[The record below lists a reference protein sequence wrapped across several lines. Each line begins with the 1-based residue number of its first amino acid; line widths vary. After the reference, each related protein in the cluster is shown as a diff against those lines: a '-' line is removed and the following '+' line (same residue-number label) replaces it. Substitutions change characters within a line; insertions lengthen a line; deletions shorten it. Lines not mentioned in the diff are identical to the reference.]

1 MPGVNEAIVR
11 EYFESLGFLVQQPH
25 KYAVMARSKIPE
37 EEVDFLA
44 INPKAEGAPPFAPD
58 SPLIS
63 GQDLLRVPRAVVS
76 VRGWHTD
83 RVSPAM
89 LKLSPE
95 LVRFAQEPALRR
107 AQEGL
112 GDGPLVKIL
121 CLPELPA
128 SPALRRRALDLLRE
142 KGVDAVLLFPTM
154 LRELIR
160 TVETSK
166 NYEKSDVLQTLR
178 ILKNYDLLRD
188 EQLELFRRAPRRK
201 RGDGGA
207 GPS

>member
-1 MPGVNEAIVR
+1 MAGVNDAITR

-25 KYAVMARSKIPE
+25 KYLVTARAKRPE
-37 EEVDFLA
+37 EEIDFVV
-44 INPKAEGAPPFAPD
+44 INPAPLAPRPEPPPDMILTGAE
-58 SPLIS
+58 L
-63 GQDLLRVPRAVVS
+63 QRVQRAVVS

-107 AQEGL
+107 VRARL
-112 GDGPLVKIL
+112 GEAPLTRIL
-121 CLPELPA
+121 CLPDLPA
-128 SPALRRRALDLLRE
+128 TEAMRAKALDLMRE
-142 KGVDAVLLFPTM
+142 KGIDGVLLFPTM

-160 TVETSK
+160 TIEISK
-166 NYEKSDVLQTLR
+166 NYEKSDLLQTLR

-188 EQLELFRRAPRRK
+188 EQLELFRRSKHRRHEP
-201 RGDGGA
+201 GTPPA
-207 GPS
+207 